1 MTIRC
6 GFIGLG
12 IMGKALAGN
21 LAPKGL
27 PTIVYDIDEAAIR
40 ELLASGAKPAQSIRE
55 VAQNA
60 DVIGIC
66 VPADSH
72 VRAVLCGEE
81 GVFAH
86 AAAGAVV
93 AIHSTVH
100 PSTIE
105 EMAAEGASRGV
116 AVLEA
121 PVAGGPVRAA
131 QGDAFY
137 MVSGD
142 EAAYEKARPYLEA
155 AAGKIIFTGAFGNAA
170 KLKLALNVLTNLSFA
185 ASLEAMLLAKAMGLP
200 QELFEE
206 GGRTTGMLN
215 APTAR
220 SLRCRRRRSVGRSPE
235 LLAGHGDRLVDL
247 GRPADGPRAGS
258 MPVPSRP
265 APREGL
271 GVYDDDL
278 REARPGLQSEE
289 GSGFADRQ
297 RAAHRGSLS
306 RLGAEQ
312 LEIPRRAD
320 VAFPDLRARRGAL
333 RDRDAGLRRGAE
345 LDQRRA
351 PTGDLDV
358 GLGRCHHHHF
368 RGADGALQSD
378 SSLELC
384 HAFLLRPSP
393 FPISR

>member
-1 MTIRC
+1 MPVRC

-40 ELLASGAKPAQSIRE
+40 ELLAGGAKPAQSGRE

-105 EMAAEGASRGV
+105 EMAAEGAARGV

-155 AAGKIIFTGAFGNAA
+155 AATKILFTGAFGNAA

-206 GGRTTGMLN
+206 GGQSTTMLN
-215 APTAR
+215 ALHLQYLSPYKMSEKVFR
-220 SLRCRRRRSVGRSPE
+220 SEGLQTYLRGRMEIAQKDLGLALQMAHDHGIAMPVTGLVTQ
-235 LLAGHGDRLVDL
+235 LLAKVY
-247 GRPADGPRAGS
+247 
-258 MPVPSRP
+258 
-265 APREGL
+265 
-271 GVYDDDL
+271 GVYDD
-278 REARPGLQSEE
+278 
-289 GSGFADRQ
+289 
-297 RAAHRGSLS
+297 
-306 RLGAEQ
+306 
-312 LEIPRRAD
+312 
-320 VAFPDLRARRGAL
+320 AL
-333 RDRDAGLRRGAE
+333 R
-345 LDQRRA
+345 
-351 PTGDLDV
+351 
-358 GLGRCHHHHF
+358 
-368 RGADGALQSD
+368 
-378 SSLELC
+378 
-384 HAFLLRPSP
+384 
-393 FPISR
+393 